1 MKKSIIALGIFLL
14 LSLSAFAQYGPFPRF
29 EFNVMG
35 GYGLAQF
42 KGDSMYS
49 NSWSYSF
56 LQYVNED
63 TTLSMK
69 AGNSIFFTGGLSYFF
84 HPNIGI
90 QLGAGYFSSNVS
102 ITGSFA
108 FSYKWTSSSTVY
120 NESKDW
126 GGEGK
131 EGKLSTVP
139 IYLNL
144 IGKFRM
150 NMVDIFVTAGP
161 TLYLNNYEANSFV
174 GYGATADGYLYI
186 YPYWYYVQWVDAF
199 QIPASIPKT
208 SWTAFGANFGLGF
221 DFKVGPSVAV
231 TLEGRYFLVPKK
243 SLVWEWTPGT
253 YDSIFYDNFTGVEF
267 AAPDF
272 ATSQNKMTPA
282 AVNPSFISVAI
293 GIRLAFG
300 EK

>member
-1 MKKSIIALGIFLL
+1 MKKSIIALSIFLL

-49 NSWSYSF
+49 NDWNFNY
-56 LQYVNED
+56 LQYVKED

-69 AGNSIFFTGGLSYFF
+69 AGNAVFFTGGLSYFF
-84 HPNIGI
+84 HPNVGI
-90 QLGAGYFSSNVS
+90 QIGAGYFSSKVP
-102 ITGSFA
+102 ITGAFA
-108 FSYKWTSSSTVY
+108 FSYKWTTSSTVY

-126 GGEGK
+126 GGD
-131 EGKLSTVP
+131 GKLSTVP
-139 IYLNL
+139 LYLNL

-161 TLYLNNYEANSFV
+161 TLYLNSYEANSFV
-174 GYGATADGYLYI
+174 GYGDSLYYTVYI
-186 YPYWYYVQWVDAF
+186 YPYYYIFQYVDAF
-199 QIPASIPKT
+199 QIPVSIPKT
-208 SWTAFGANFGLGF
+208 TWTAFGANFGLGF
-221 DFKVGPSVAV
+221 DIKVGPSVAI

-253 YDSIFYDNFTGVEF
+253 YDSIFYNNFTGWDYT
-267 AAPDF
+267 AADF
-272 ATSQNKMTPA
+272 ATFQKKMTTA
-282 AVNPSFISVAI
+282 DVNPSFISVAI